1 VAKKVTFIKK
11 PVIMA
16 IIKQAKN
23 ITITITKDY
32 FVMAGEIERT
42 AETMK
47 LVATYGNIE
56 LNSVK
61 KIVKNGNIG

>member
-1 VAKKVTFIKK
+1 
-11 PVIMA
+11 MG

-23 ITITITKDY
+23 ITVTIAKKHI
-32 FVMAGEIERT
+32 VMAGEIERT

-47 LVATYGNIE
+47 IVATYGNIE

-61 KIVKNGNIG
+61 KIVKNGNID

>member
-1 VAKKVTFIKK
+1 
-11 PVIMA
+11 MA

-23 ITITITKDY
+23 ITVTIAKNH

-42 AETMK
+42 AETTK
-47 LVATYGNIE
+47 IVATYGNIE